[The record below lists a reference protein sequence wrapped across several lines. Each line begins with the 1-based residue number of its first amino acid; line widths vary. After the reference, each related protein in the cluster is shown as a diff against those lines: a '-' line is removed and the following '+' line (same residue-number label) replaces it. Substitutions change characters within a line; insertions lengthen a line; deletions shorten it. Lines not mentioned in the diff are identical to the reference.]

1 MLLRENIPVKYI
13 VGKISREIILITV
26 YVSAVVIVH
35 ENFRAMRISIPLGV
49 PTILGTVI
57 SLLLAFKSNQ
67 AYDRW
72 WEARTLWGAIVNDSR
87 SFSRQVRSFMDN
99 IYGSD
104 EVEELKKVLVRRQI
118 AWCYSLGQSLRKQN
132 PLGGLERLLPEA
144 DLHYLKNFHN
154 VPYAI
159 LDLQGRDIAR
169 AAKNGWIN
177 DFQQVAM
184 DEMLSRF
191 STSMGACER
200 IKTTIF
206 PVTYSLYIHF
216 SLMLFIMLLPFGLIQ
231 FFSFMVVPF
240 TIAIASSF
248 LLIEKMA
255 IHLQD
260 PFENRPT
267 DTPVTTIAQKIERD
281 LKQMLEERSAPD
293 EALLK
298 QIAGKKPYYVL

>member
-1 MLLRENIPVKYI
+1 MLLRENIPVKY
-13 VGKISREIILITV
+13 VFGKIWNEVILTTV
-26 YVSAVVIVH
+26 YVSAVVILH
-35 ENFRAMRISIPLGV
+35 QNFLSTKISIPLGV

-87 SFSRQVRSFMDN
+87 SFSRQVRSFIDN
-99 IYGSD
+99 VYGTPEID
-104 EVEELKKVLVRRQI
+104 QLRRTLIKRQI

-132 PLGGLERLLPEA
+132 PLGGLERLLSE
-144 DLHYLKNFHN
+144 DDINYLKKFDN
-154 VPYAI
+154 VPFAI
-159 LDLQGRDIAR
+159 LDLQAHDINR
-169 AAKNGWIN
+169 AAKHGWIN
-177 DFQQVAM
+177 DFQQVSM
-184 DEMLSRF
+184 DRMLSQF

-200 IKTTIF
+200 IKNTIF

-216 SLMLFIMLLPFGLIQ
+216 SLVLFIMLLPFGLIEY
-231 FFSFMVVPF
+231 FSFMVVPF

-267 DTPVTTIAQKIERD
+267 DTPVTTISQKIERD
-281 LKQMLEERSAPD
+281 LKQMLEEHVTADDATLDR
-293 EALLK
+293 
-298 QIAGKKPYYVL
+298 IAGKKAYYVL